1 MSDLSDF
8 IHNAKFNPGITD
20 PETGCTGYAGS
31 ITFEQCRQSYFL
43 KKQDELLKQQND
55 ILLENQ
61 NKNEATTSVASSTAT
76 ITTMAPL
83 SPTQQVTTGIPAWV
97 FLGLAAYSLSIT
109 LVFALVVTGK
119 IRINRSK

>member
-8 IHNAKFNPGITD
+8 IHNAKFNPGNTD

-55 ILLENQ
+55 ILLQNQ
-61 NKNEATTSVASSTAT
+61 NKNEGTMSGASPTAT
-76 ITTMAPL
+76 IATMAPL
-83 SPTQQVTTGIPAWV
+83 SPTQQLSAGIPGWS
-97 FLGLAAYSLSIT
+97 FLGLAAYALSIT
-109 LVFALVVTGK
+109 VVSALIMKGK
-119 IRINRSK
+119 IRINSSK